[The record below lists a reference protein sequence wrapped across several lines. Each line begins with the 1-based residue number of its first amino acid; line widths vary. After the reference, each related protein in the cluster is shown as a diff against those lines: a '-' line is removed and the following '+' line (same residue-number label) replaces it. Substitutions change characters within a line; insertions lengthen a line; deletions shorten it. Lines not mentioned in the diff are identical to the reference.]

1 MNTSE
6 SRTSGELRE
15 GTRPHAL
22 VWQERAWLW
31 ALLRAP
37 LGFAL
42 VPVYCGTYEGSKF
55 RFLFDG
61 GQVSAL
67 SQPHSQGQAL
77 DCIAQFRSERDWRPQ
92 GVPTGQNICQDQ
104 RGLGL

>member
-67 SQPHSQGQAL
+67 S
-77 DCIAQFRSERDWRPQ
+77 
-92 GVPTGQNICQDQ
+92 
-104 RGLGL
+104 

>member
-15 GTRPHAL
+15 GTGPHAL

-42 VPVYCGTYEGSKF
+42 VPVYCGTSEGSKF

-77 DCIAQFRSERDWRPQ
+77 DHIAQFRSER
-92 GVPTGQNICQDQ
+92 G
-104 RGLGL
+104 